1 MNNPTEIIVSIKE
14 LLSQGNRAKA
24 RELNDTF
31 WSQGD
36 EIPEEQL
43 YTYIDCLI
51 NLGEIERAGLLLED
65 KIQNVSEETVKYIS
79 LIIKYCFLSDKLMS
93 LKFLSGYSNV
103 YIQSPAI
110 FDWVNKQSSQ
120 NNFNQ
125 CSYMIN
131 TAMEQIKPALC
142 YIELTY
148 DSGTIDCA
156 FTTNLSFEENENITQ
171 MIVDKITNYITST
184 NQALIQNFTI
194 GIESVFDDEL

>member
-79 LIIKYCFLSDKLMS
+79 LIIKYCL
-93 LKFLSGYSNV
+93 LK
-103 YIQSPAI
+103 
-110 FDWVNKQSSQ
+110 
-120 NNFNQ
+120 
-125 CSYMIN
+125 M
-131 TAMEQIKPALC
+131 
-142 YIELTY
+142 
-148 DSGTIDCA
+148 
-156 FTTNLSFEENENITQ
+156 
-171 MIVDKITNYITST
+171 
-184 NQALIQNFTI
+184 
-194 GIESVFDDEL
+194 